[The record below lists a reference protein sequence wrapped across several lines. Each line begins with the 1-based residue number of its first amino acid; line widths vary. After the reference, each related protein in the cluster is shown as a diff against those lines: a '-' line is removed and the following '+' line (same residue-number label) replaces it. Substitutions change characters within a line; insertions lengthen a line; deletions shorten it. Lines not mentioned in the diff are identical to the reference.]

1 MGSYYKHKF
10 GKKFLR
16 EFKQFAKEIT
26 HFQLTDEGY
35 IEFYQALHCNSCDE
49 IYQWAGVE
57 YNFHVKHTKQDII
70 NIVNMLGAKYKGDR
84 PFAHIK
90 FNDWQNDI
98 RTTYT
103 GYKTTMDD
111 IGAHDSDGM
120 AYCYPCHDKLTKE
133 INLYRERF
141 NTNKIKPSNSL
152 KLHKLDANLN
162 IISQTK
168 DYDFIVLNDIVYT
181 RDK

>member
-10 GKKFLR
+10 GKKFLQ
-16 EFKQFAKEIT
+16 EFKQIAKEFT

-35 IEFYQALHCNSCDE
+35 IEFYQALHCNGCDE

-57 YNFHVKHTKQDII
+57 YNFHIKHTKQDII
-70 NIVNMLGAKYKGDR
+70 NIVNMLGAEYNGNR

-98 RTTYT
+98 QTTYT
-103 GYKTTMDD
+103 GYKTTSDD
-111 IGAHDSDGM
+111 IGAHESDGM
-120 AYCYPCHDKLTKE
+120 PYCYPCWNKVDERENRLIDSQIEKLKAG
-133 INLYRERF
+133 
-141 NTNKIKPSNSL
+141 KIRASNSL
-152 KLHKLDANLN
+152 KLHKLD
-162 IISQTK
+162 TVGKYK
-168 DYDFIVLNDIVYT
+168 DYDFIVLNEIVYT